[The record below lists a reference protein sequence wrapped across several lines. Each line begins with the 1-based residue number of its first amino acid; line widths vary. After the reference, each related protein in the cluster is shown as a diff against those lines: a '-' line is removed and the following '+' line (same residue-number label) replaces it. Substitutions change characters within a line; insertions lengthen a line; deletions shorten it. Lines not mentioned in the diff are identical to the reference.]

1 MTRGHSS
8 NRLRIG
14 IVQSPCR
21 PPDEAERR
29 RALEALGI
37 VDTPPE
43 ERFDRITRL
52 ARDALGFPVALVS
65 LVDAERQWF
74 KSRQGLELEAT
85 PRDVSFCGHAIL
97 EPGLLEVPDARVD
110 ARFRDNPR
118 VVESGI
124 RAYVGAPLRMANGH
138 RVGTLCVID
147 YVPRRLDDTQRR
159 ILRDLADG
167 VQRELECESLKRATQ
182 SLHAQ
187 KAQLEAVFDTA
198 AEGILTLDE
207 TGRIL
212 SHNPAAERLFATPAA
227 GLADQSVT
235 DWVTDAAGHALG
247 FTDLV
252 AETQRASEV
261 S

>member
-1 MTRGHSS
+1 M
-8 NRLRIG
+8 
-14 IVQSPCR
+14 
-21 PPDEAERR
+21 
-29 RALEALGI
+29 
-37 VDTPPE
+37 
-43 ERFDRITRL
+43 
-52 ARDALGFPVALVS
+52 
-65 LVDAERQWF
+65 DAERQWF